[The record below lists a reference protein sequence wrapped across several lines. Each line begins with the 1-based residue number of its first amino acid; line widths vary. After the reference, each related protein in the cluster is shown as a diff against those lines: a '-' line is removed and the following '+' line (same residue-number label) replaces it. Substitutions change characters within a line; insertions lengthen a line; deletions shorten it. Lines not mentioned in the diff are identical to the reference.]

1 MKVGYCGI
9 FGKPNV
15 GKSLLLNRLLNTPL
29 SIVSS
34 KPQTTRH
41 KILGILSEK
50 DYQIIFLDTPGLL
63 KPKYLL
69 QEFMLKEIDESLE
82 SSDVVLFVCEPFGP
96 PDDLENEIIKKIKE
110 KNKLTLIVINKVDLV
125 KKDLILPLIDTYSQ
139 MGFMD
144 IYPISALKNIG
155 IEELKEGIIKYL
167 KEGEPYYETDIISE
181 KNERFFVSEFI
192 REAIFNLYGEE
203 IPYCTTVEVEEFK
216 ERESGKDY
224 IRATIYV
231 EKPSQKK
238 IIIGKEGRAL
248 KKLGEMARKRI
259 EAFLGKEIYLE
270 LWIKVKENWRKDSQF
285 IKKTVY
291 GF

>member
-15 GKSLLLNRLLNTPL
+15 GKSLLLNQLLNIPL
-29 SIVSS
+29 SAVSH

-50 DYQIIFLDTPGLL
+50 DYQIIFLDTPGVL

-69 QEFMLKEIDESLE
+69 HEFMLKEINETLE
-82 SSDVVLFVCEPFGP
+82 SADIALFVCEPFGP
-96 PDDLENEIIKKIKE
+96 PDELENEIIKKIKE
-110 KNKLTLIVINKVDLV
+110 KEKPCLIVINKIDLV
-125 KKDLILPLIDTYSQ
+125 KKDLILPLIETYYQ
-139 MGFMD
+139 MGFSE
-144 IYPISALKNIG
+144 IYPISALKKMG
-155 IEELKEGIIKYL
+155 IEELKKGIVKYL
-167 KEGEPYYETDIISE
+167 KEGEPYYETDRISE

-192 REAIFNLYGEE
+192 REAIFTLYGEE
-203 IPYCTTVEVEEFK
+203 IPYSTTVEVEEFK
-216 ERESGKDY
+216 EREKGKDY

-238 IIIGKEGRAL
+238 IIIGKDGKAL
-248 KKLGEMARKRI
+248 KKLGIMARKRI
-259 EAFLGKEIYLE
+259 EDFLGREIYLE
-270 LWIKVKENWRKDSQF
+270 LWIKIKENWRKDAQF
-285 IKKTVY
+285 IKKTIY

>member
-29 SIVSS
+29 SAVSQ

-50 DYQIIFLDTPGLL
+50 DYQIIFLDTPGVL

-69 QEFMLKEIDESLE
+69 QEFMVKEIEESLE
-82 SSDVVLFVCEPFGP
+82 SCDIALFVCEPFGP
-96 PDDLENEIIKKIKE
+96 PDDLEKEIIEKIKE
-110 KNKLTLIVINKVDLV
+110 REKTSLVVINKVDLV
-125 KKDLILPLIDTYSQ
+125 KKDLILPLIETYNK
-139 MGFMD
+139 MGFLE

-155 IEELKEGIIKYL
+155 IEELKEGIVKYL
-167 KEGEPYYETDIISE
+167 KEGEPYYEPDMISE

-216 ERESGKDY
+216 EREKGKDY

-238 IIIGKEGRAL
+238 IIIGKDGKAL
-248 KKLGEMARKRI
+248 KRLGEMARKRI

-270 LWIKVKENWRKDSQF
+270 LWIKVKENWRKDIQF

>member
-15 GKSLLLNRLLNTPL
+15 GKSLLLNRLLNTPI
-29 SIVSS
+29 SIVSP

-50 DYQIIFLDTPGLL
+50 DYQIVFLDTPGLL

-69 QEFMLKEIDESLE
+69 HEFMSKEIDESLE
-82 SSDVVLFVCEPFGP
+82 SADVVLFVCEPFGP
-96 PDDLENEIIKKIKE
+96 PDDLENEIISKIKE
-110 KNKLTLIVINKVDLV
+110 KNKPTLIAINKIDLV
-125 KKDLILPLIDTYSQ
+125 KKDFILPLIDTYNQ
-139 MGFMD
+139 MGFSE
-144 IYPISALKNIG
+144 IYPISALKNLG
-155 IEELKEGIIKYL
+155 IEELKEGIVKHL
-167 KEGEPYYETDIISE
+167 KEGEPYYETDMLSE

-216 ERESGKDY
+216 EREGGKDY

-238 IIIGKEGRAL
+238 IIIGKDGKAL
-248 KKLGEMARKRI
+248 KKLGTMARKRI
-259 EAFLGKEIYLE
+259 EAFLGKEVYLE
-270 LWIKVKENWRKDSQF
+270 LWVRVKENWRKDAQF
-285 IKKTVY
+285 IKKTIY

>member
-9 FGKPNV
+9 LGKPNV

-29 SIVSS
+29 SIVSP

-50 DYQIIFLDTPGLL
+50 DYQILFLDTPGLL
-63 KPKYLL
+63 KPKYQL
-69 QEFMLKEIDESLE
+69 QKFMTKEIDESLE
-82 SSDVVLFVCEPFGP
+82 SSDIVLFLCEPFGP
-96 PDDLENEIIKKIKE
+96 PNNLENEIINKIKE
-110 KNKLTLIVINKVDLV
+110 KNKLTLIVINKIDLV
-125 KKDLILPLIDTYSQ
+125 RKDLILPLIDTYSQ
-139 MGFMD
+139 IEFWE

-155 IEELKEGIIKYL
+155 IKELKEGIIKYL
-167 KEGEPYYETDIISE
+167 KEGEPYYEINIISE

-203 IPYCTTVEVEEFK
+203 IPYCTTVEIEEFK
-216 ERESGKDY
+216 ESEGGKDY

-238 IIIGKEGRAL
+238 ILIGKDGKAL
-248 KKLGEMARKRI
+248 KKLGTMARKRI
-259 EAFLGKEIYLE
+259 EGFLGKEVYLE
-270 LWIKVKENWRKDSQF
+270 LWIRVKENWRKDAQF

>member
-15 GKSLLLNRLLNTPL
+15 GKSLLLNQLLNTPL
-29 SIVSS
+29 SAVS
-34 KPQTTRH
+34 KRPQTTRH

-50 DYQIIFLDTPGLL
+50 DYQIIFLDTPGVL

-69 QEFMLKEIDESLE
+69 QEFMLKEINESLE
-82 SSDVVLFVCEPFGP
+82 SSDIALFVCEPFGP
-96 PDDLENEIIKKIKE
+96 PDELENEIIKKIKE
-110 KNKLTLIVINKVDLV
+110 KEKPCLIVINKIDLV
-125 KKDLILPLIDTYSQ
+125 KKDLLLPLIDTYYQ
-139 MGFMD
+139 MGFSE
-144 IYPISALKNIG
+144 IYPISALKRVG
-155 IEELKEGIIKYL
+155 IEELKEGIVKYL
-167 KEGEPYYETDIISE
+167 KEGDPYYETDIISE

-192 REAIFNLYGEE
+192 REAIFTLYGEE
-203 IPYCTTVEVEEFK
+203 VPYSTTVEVEEFK
-216 ERESGKDY
+216 EREKGKDY

-238 IIIGKEGRAL
+238 IIIGKDGKAL
-248 KKLGEMARKRI
+248 KKLGIMARKRI
-259 EAFLGKEIYLE
+259 EAFFGKEVYLE
-270 LWIKVKENWRKDSQF
+270 LWIKVKENWRKDAQF